1 VIRGERIALEGWAI
15 AEDDGISVAFDT
27 TLDDALRA
35 EGRVYDLVHA
45 VNEMRKEQGLALTDR
60 IAVTLPERDA
70 DLLMHE
76 GWIRSEVLATEIAV
90 DGAISEPSIARR
102 E

>member
-1 VIRGERIALEGWAI
+1 MIRGQRVALEGWAI

-27 TLDDALRA
+27 TLDEALRL

-45 VNEMRKEQGLALTDR
+45 VNEMRKEHGLALTGR
-60 IAVTLPERDA
+60 ITLTLPERDR

-76 GWIRSEVLATEIAV
+76 EWIRAEVLATEIAL
-90 DGAISEPSIARR
+90 DPETREPTIHT
-102 E
+102 